1 MNYRIYIYVISL
13 FLSAYAITGIN
24 FDNIIRKNRV
34 KEAKV
39 LSMILCL
46 SFAYLV
52 SNFIISFIE
61 YSKIM

>member
-24 FDNIIRKNRV
+24 FENIIRKNRV

-39 LSMILCL
+39 LMMIFCL
-46 SFAYLV
+46 ALAYLV
-52 SNFIISFIE
+52 ANFVISFIE
-61 YSKIM
+61 YSKFM

>member
-1 MNYRIYIYVISL
+1 MNYKIYIYIISL

-24 FDNIIRKNRV
+24 FENIIRKNRV

-39 LSMILCL
+39 LSMIFCL
-46 SFAYLV
+46 ALAYLV
-52 SNFIISFIE
+52 ANFIISFIE